1 MNLIQSVIHKGF
13 LIERKYLFDRLP
25 QKILLVRHG
34 QIEANLD
41 PKLYSKIPNNQI
53 NLTKKGREEAREIG

>member
-34 QIEANLD
+34 QSEENLD
-41 PKLYSKIPNNQI
+41 LGDIGPVRGYTSLCATKNV
-53 NLTKKGREEAREIG
+53 LTLK